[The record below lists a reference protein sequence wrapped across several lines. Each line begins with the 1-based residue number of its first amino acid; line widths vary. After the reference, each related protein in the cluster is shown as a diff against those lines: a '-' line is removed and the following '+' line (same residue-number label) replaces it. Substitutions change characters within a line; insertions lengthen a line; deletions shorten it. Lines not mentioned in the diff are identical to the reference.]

1 MICTPCKYCQ
11 VDGSRIKVWTRPV
24 ALNGKRRDAYRIL
37 VGKPDGKRQLGRPRF
52 VWKDNIKI
60 DIKVGSDGMA
70 WIYLDH
76 ARVN

>member
-11 VDGSRIKVWTRPV
+11 DDGSRIKIWTRPV
-24 ALNGKRRDAYRIL
+24 ALNGKRRGAYRIL

-60 DIKVGSDGMA
+60 DIKE
-70 WIYLDH
+70 L
-76 ARVN
+76 N